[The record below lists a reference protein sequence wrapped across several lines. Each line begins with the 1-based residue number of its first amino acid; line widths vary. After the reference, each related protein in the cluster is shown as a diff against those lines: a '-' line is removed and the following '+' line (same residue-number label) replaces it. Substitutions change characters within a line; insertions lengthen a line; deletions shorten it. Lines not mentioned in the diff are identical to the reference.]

1 MSYTIP
7 YYSVADHTGYLG
19 MGPKLT
25 AYVDK
30 KGRPIVVVII
40 QLLFR
45 LLAYINLALSGG
57 DVFT

>member
-1 MSYTIP
+1 
-7 YYSVADHTGYLG
+7 